1 MIGPAQRFSNWRPIT
16 AVAIKLTDLLQPGAS
31 ATDCKVM
38 ARLATGILLLALLQL
53 RLGVE
58 VSKAQ

>member
-1 MIGPAQRFSNWRPIT
+1 MIGLIHRFSNWQPIT
-16 AVAIKLTDLLQPGAS
+16 AVAIKLTDLLQPGES
-31 ATDCKVM
+31 VTDCRAM
-38 ARLATGILLLALLQL
+38 ARLAIGILLLALLQL